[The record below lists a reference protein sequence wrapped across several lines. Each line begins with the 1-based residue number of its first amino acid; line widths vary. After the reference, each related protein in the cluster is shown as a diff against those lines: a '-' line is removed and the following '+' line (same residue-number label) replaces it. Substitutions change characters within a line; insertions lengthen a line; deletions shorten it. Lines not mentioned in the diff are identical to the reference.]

1 MATKK
6 YESMRIISL
15 EGSVLYKNMEGF
27 TALKNGKP
35 DSGIFR
41 GVLDES
47 LDTLKLKEVYERH
60 KEAIRFPYIEGKKR
74 FCRAVVNLSFN
85 RAKVLA
91 RLRHYRQTFKKK
103 NGGNLPAFYKYIVG
117 DESKD
122 IGKNTAYLQS
132 PMSFVHDLVEAC
144 PARAAHT
151 QTLPISEL
159 FELDATDAG
168 PNDTHKKQNI
178 IEAVKEAH
186 TKITAMQV
194 SMRRHP
200 MTKSVSFAMRP
211 TRFIR
216 PA

>member
-15 EGSVLYKNMEGF
+15 EGSVLYKNTEGF
-27 TALKNGKP
+27 TASKDGKP

-122 IGKNTAYLQS
+122 IGKKPHICNRRCH
-132 PMSFVHDLVEAC
+132 SFMIWWRIVLPELRTRKRFRFPNSSSWTRQMPV
-144 PARAAHT
+144 
-151 QTLPISEL
+151 QTIP
-159 FELDATDAG
+159 
-168 PNDTHKKQNI
+168 
-178 IEAVKEAH
+178 
-186 TKITAMQV
+186 
-194 SMRRHP
+194 
-200 MTKSVSFAMRP
+200 TKSR
-211 TRFIR
+211 IL
-216 PA
+216 